1 MKKIVALLLLLCLW
15 MTLCS
20 CGGDRAAILCVAE
33 GAPAGQ
39 ALAAQ
44 DRSLSCA
51 LAVSDL
57 AALQQLDAGSCD
69 FALVTAQGL
78 SGAQTGAVQMEDVTL
93 AAFCILSRDGGFSE
107 WDVHTRVTVVGEQGG
122 YGDALAQQALTCA
135 LHGAVRYMDGQDALR
150 ALRRG
155 QTDVV
160 MGLFAPQDERVAALL
175 KAKKDVQL
183 LSMPEGLLG
192 VKLPDASME
201 AYALTVQGRTAQT
214 YALCG
219 ALVRTADAGEKA
231 AQRVLGAA
239 KDAGLTND

>member
-15 MTLCS
+15 LTLCS
-20 CGGDRAAILCVAE
+20 CGRDRAAILCVAE
-33 GAPAGQ
+33 GAPAGR

-44 DRSLSCA
+44 DKSLSCA
-51 LAVSDL
+51 LAGSDL

-78 SGAQTGAVQMEDVTL
+78 SGAQTSAVRAGDVTL
-93 AAFCILSRDGGFSE
+93 AAFCILSRAGGFAE
-107 WDVHTRVTVVGEQGG
+107 WDVNTRVTVVGEQGG

-135 LHGAVRYMDGQDALR
+135 LHGAVRYLDGQDALR

-160 MGLFAPQDERVAALL
+160 MGLFAPQDASVAALL
-175 KAKKDVQL
+175 KAKKDAQL

-192 VKLPDASME
+192 VRLPDPSVE
-201 AYALTVQGRTAQT
+201 AYTLTVQGHTAQT
-214 YALCG
+214 YALSG
-219 ALVRTADAGEKA
+219 ALVRTADAEEKMI
-231 AQRVLGAA
+231 QRVLDAA
-239 KDAGLTND
+239 GSAGLTEE